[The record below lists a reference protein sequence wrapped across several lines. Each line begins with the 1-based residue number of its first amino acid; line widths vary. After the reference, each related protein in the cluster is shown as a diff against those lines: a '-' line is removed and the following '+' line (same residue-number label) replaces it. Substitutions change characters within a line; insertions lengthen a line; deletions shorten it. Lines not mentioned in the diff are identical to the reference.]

1 MNRLLIIVFS
11 LSLLSLNCSSLH
23 TDRPISK
30 RGDFQ
35 EAVTVLDTFIRNDL
49 KHQQIP
55 GAAVAL
61 VHEGRV
67 IFTLCYGYADTEKKV
82 AMTED
87 TYFMVGSLTKSFT
100 ALAVLKLIEQGK
112 IDPNADI
119 KKYIPDFS
127 IKKFHDGDARITVN
141 HLLTH
146 TSGLMIDYYARFTS
160 EKEYSDAELLSQLQ
174 NEYLC
179 FKPGSACKYSNVG
192 YRLLSMIIEKV
203 TGESFGN
210 YLAKEVFKPLGM
222 NMSSFDYTNDMA
234 LHMSKGHNG
243 DTEISRVDTED
254 KSASGLFSTLRDLTV
269 FLKFLTSGAV
279 QSNGGINNGQIID
292 AIIKNA
298 NPAIDTFY
306 DSKNVYSS
314 GWYLNF
320 YQFRGIH
327 TVLSNS
333 GGINGFCAAMAYIPE
348 EGLGIVIL
356 TNSSL
361 GWKANMDIIAR
372 GLRGVIGAFMDSGAR
387 ELDVGNQRDVKST
400 HSTPRVDPSIDPKTS
415 IGDMPLN
422 VSSEEYGSWC
432 GRYVGF
438 GPMIDVIQKKN
449 KLYVKFIGPA
459 ALLIPENNN
468 VFKPVI
474 RILFMDIDVARFTE
488 YESIRFRFGKNQQ
501 GDKFLFM
508 EAGIGESTFSIP
520 LHLSRKSNIPK
531 AYSRY
536 YGTWVLKG
544 DHTYP
549 NIMKLYLPSS
559 RLVFFEKNG
568 WPMIK
573 INTWMGEGLLLLSPL
588 SDNLARIAGSGEI
601 ISLNDDSVNF
611 IGLHFQKVR

>member
-1 MNRLLIIVFS
+1 MNRLRIIVFS
-11 LSLLSLNCSSLH
+11 LILLSLNCSSLPP
-23 TDRPISK
+23 DRSISK
-30 RGDFQ
+30 GGDFQ
-35 EAVTVLDTFIRNDL
+35 GAFTVLDTIIQDDL
-49 KHQQIP
+49 KHQRIP

-67 IFTLCYGYADTEKKV
+67 IFSQCYGYADIEKKV

-127 IKKFHDGDARITVN
+127 IRKFHDEEAPITVN

-192 YRLLSMIIEKV
+192 YRLLSMIIERV
-203 TGESFGN
+203 TGESFGS
-210 YLAKEVFKPLGM
+210 YLEKEVFKPLGM
-222 NMSSFDYTNDMA
+222 NNSYFDYTDDMA
-234 LHMSKGHNG
+234 LRMSKGHNG
-243 DTEISRVDTED
+243 NVEISRVDTED
-254 KSASGLFSTLRDLTV
+254 KSASGLFSTLKDMTV
-269 FLKFLTSGAV
+269 FLKFLTSKDIP
-279 QSNGGINNGQIID
+279 SNGGINNGQIID
-292 AIIKNA
+292 EIIKNA

-306 DSKNVYSS
+306 DSKNIYSS

-348 EGLGIVIL
+348 EKLGIVML

-372 GLRGVIGAFMDSGAR
+372 GLRGVIGAFMDSVAR
-387 ELDVGNQRDVKST
+387 ELDVGNQKSVR
-400 HSTPRVDPSIDPKTS
+400 SAGEDE
-415 IGDMPLN
+415 PL
-422 VSSEEYGSWC
+422 C

-438 GPMIDVIQKKN
+438 GPMVDIIQKED
-449 KLYVKFIGPA
+449 KFYAKFKGPA
-459 ALLIPENNN
+459 ALLIPEGDG

-520 LHLSRKSNIPK
+520 LHLSQKSNIPK

-549 NIMKLYLPSS
+549 NIMKQYLPSS
-559 RLVFFEKNG
+559 RLVFFEKDG

-573 INTWMGEGLLLLSPL
+573 INTWMGEGLLLLLPL

-601 ISLNDDSVNF
+601 ISLNDDTVNF
-611 IGLHFQKVR
+611 IGLCFQKVR

>member
-1 MNRLLIIVFS
+1 MNRLRIIVFS
-11 LSLLSLNCSSLH
+11 LILLSLNCSSLPP
-23 TDRPISK
+23 DRSISK
-30 RGDFQ
+30 GGDFQ
-35 EAVTVLDTFIRNDL
+35 GAFTVLDTIIQDDL
-49 KHQQIP
+49 KHQRIP

-67 IFTLCYGYADTEKKV
+67 IFSQCYGYADIEKKV

-112 IDPNADI
+112 INPNADI

-127 IKKFHDGDARITVN
+127 IRKFHDEEAPITVN

-192 YRLLSMIIEKV
+192 YRLLSMIIERV
-203 TGESFGN
+203 TGESFGS
-210 YLAKEVFKPLGM
+210 YLEKEVFKPLGM
-222 NMSSFDYTNDMA
+222 NNSYFDYTDDMA
-234 LHMSKGHNG
+234 LRMSKGHNG
-243 DTEISRVDTED
+243 NVEISRVDTED
-254 KSASGLFSTLRDLTV
+254 KSASGLFSTLKDMTV
-269 FLKFLTSGAV
+269 FLKFLTSKDIP
-279 QSNGGINNGQIID
+279 SNGGINNGQIID
-292 AIIKNA
+292 EIIKNA

-306 DSKNVYSS
+306 DSKNIYSS

-348 EGLGIVIL
+348 EKLGIVML

-372 GLRGVIGAFMDSGAR
+372 GLRGVIGAFMDSVAR
-387 ELDVGNQRDVKST
+387 ELDVGNQKSVR
-400 HSTPRVDPSIDPKTS
+400 SAGEDE
-415 IGDMPLN
+415 PL
-422 VSSEEYGSWC
+422 C

-438 GPMIDVIQKKN
+438 GPMVDIIQKED
-449 KLYVKFIGPA
+449 KFYAKFKGPA
-459 ALLIPENNN
+459 ALLIPEGDG

-520 LHLSRKSNIPK
+520 LHLSQKSNIPK

-549 NIMKLYLPSS
+549 NIMKQYLPSS
-559 RLVFFEKNG
+559 RLVFFEKDG

-573 INTWMGEGLLLLSPL
+573 INTWMGEGLLLLLPL

-601 ISLNDDSVNF
+601 ISLNDDTVNF
-611 IGLHFQKVR
+611 IGLCFQKVR